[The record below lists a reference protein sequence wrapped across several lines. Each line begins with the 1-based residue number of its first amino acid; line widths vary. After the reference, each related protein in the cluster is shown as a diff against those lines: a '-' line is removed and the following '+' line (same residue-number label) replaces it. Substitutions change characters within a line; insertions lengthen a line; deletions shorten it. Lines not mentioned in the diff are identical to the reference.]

1 MEKEYKPF
9 DPKSLGSE
17 KILLLKLKDVEI
29 EKDQNINDTNIEFED
44 YIVDFIFENIFGID
58 EFSNEI
64 EQYFDK
70 IYNTVLEESGLY
82 IQNISII
89 DQNEIAAWG
98 VINKKDD
105 KYFIKKPDNFE

>member
-44 YIVDFIFENIFGID
+44 YIVDFIFFYLNFQLL
-58 EFSNEI
+58 FL
-64 EQYFDK
+64 FF
-70 IYNTVLEESGLY
+70 VLFLFHLSVYLK
-82 IQNISII
+82 NLSL
-89 DQNEIAAWG
+89 
-98 VINKKDD
+98 
-105 KYFIKKPDNFE
+105 